1 MLKKLIKLFIPNEKK
16 LATMA
21 AESIAKAINSQT
33 EREAQIAKVAKMAD
47 KFTEY
52 QKFVTEILTDGKISQ
67 DEVNEIAARLEP
79 LMAYLKEII

>member
-1 MLKKLIKLFIPNEKK
+1 
-16 LATMA
+16 MA

-33 EREAQIAKVAKMAD
+33 EREAQIAKIATMAD

-79 LMAYLKEII
+79 LMAYLKELI

>member
-1 MLKKLIKLFIPNEKK
+1 MLKKLIKIFIPNEKK
-16 LATMA
+16 LSMMA
-21 AESIAKAINSQT
+21 AESIANAINSQT

-67 DEVNEIAARLEP
+67 EEVNEIAARLEP
-79 LMAYLKEII
+79 LMAYIKELI

>member
-1 MLKKLIKLFIPNEKK
+1 MLKSILKLFIPNEKK
-16 LATMA
+16 LSMMA

-33 EREAQIAKVAKMAD
+33 EREAQIAKIATMAD
-47 KFTEY
+47 KFTDY

-67 DEVNEIAARLEP
+67 EEVDEIAARLEP

>member
-1 MLKKLIKLFIPNEKK
+1 
-16 LATMA
+16 MA

-52 QKFVTEILTDGKISQ
+52 QKFVTEILTDGKISKE
-67 DEVNEIAARLEP
+67 EVNEIAARLEP
-79 LMAYLKEII
+79 LMIYVKELI